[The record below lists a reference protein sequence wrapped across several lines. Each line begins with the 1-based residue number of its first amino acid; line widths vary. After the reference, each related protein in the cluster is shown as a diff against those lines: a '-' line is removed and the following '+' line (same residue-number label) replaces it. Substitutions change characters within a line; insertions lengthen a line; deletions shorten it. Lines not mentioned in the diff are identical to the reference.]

1 MKEGEKNLL
10 YYGDNLDI
18 LRRYVKDE
26 TVDLVYLD
34 PPFNSNTNYNVL
46 FAEKDGSRAASQIQA
61 FSDTWT
67 WNQESESA
75 FAEIVTAGGRA
86 ADCLQAFRTF
96 LGECDMLAYL
106 VMMAPR
112 LMELRRTLKSTG
124 SIYLHC
130 DPAASH
136 YLKMLMDAVF
146 GPVNFLNEVIWKRT
160 SAHSGSKRW
169 GPVHDV
175 ILFYAKS
182 SAFVWN
188 PVFQAYSAEYVEGF
202 YRYKGEKGRYQ
213 VGDLTG
219 AGTRSGESGQPWRG
233 VNPTDMGRHWA
244 VPNKVLLE
252 TLGKESLSL
261 TVQQKLDALDKQ
273 GLIYWPPKGKMPR
286 FKRYL
291 NEEAGVPIVDVVT
304 DVNPIGAQAAERL
317 GYPTQKP
324 QALLER
330 IISAS
335 SNPGDVVLDPF
346 CGCGTTI
353 AAAQALGR
361 PWIGIDIT
369 HLAITLIKQRLKDSF
384 GIEQAVRAT
393 PAGKGETAK
402 VGEAAAEYG
411 AATKR
416 PFHVVGE
423 PTSDPDAAALAASD
437 PYQFQWWALGLVG
450 ARPVEQKK
458 GADKGIDGRI
468 VFQGDK
474 PGSFESVILSV
485 KAGKTGSPHIRDLKG
500 VLEREKAAIGVLISM
515 QEATSPMKT
524 EAVTAGFYESALWGR
539 KYPKVQLFTVA
550 ELLAGK
556 TIEMP
561 PIRQVQATF
570 KKAPKAIEKQSGQS
584 ELQV

>member
-1 MKEGEKNLL
+1 MTERASNLL

-182 SAFVWN
+182 STFVWN

-202 YRYKGEKGRYQ
+202 YRYTGEKGRFQ

-273 GLIYWPPKGKMPR
+273 ELIYWPPKGKMPR

-304 DVNPIGAQAAERL
+304 DINPIGAQAAERL

-335 SNPGDVVLDPF
+335 SNHGNVVLDPF

-384 GIEQAVRAT
+384 GIEQVVRTT
-393 PAGKGETAK
+393 PSGKGETAK
-402 VGEAAAEYG
+402 VGESSAEYG
-411 AATKR
+411 AVTKR

-423 PTSDPDAAALAASD
+423 PTSEPDAEALAASD

-524 EAVTAGFYESALWGR
+524 EAVTAGFYESALWGK
-539 KYPKVQLFTVA
+539 KYPKIQLFTVA

-556 TIEMP
+556 AIEMP

-570 KKAPKAIEKQSGQS
+570 KKAPKATEKQSGQS
-584 ELQV
+584 ELPM